1 MTDSDFDQR
10 ISRALEQLSQ
20 LGIINPIENRYHFRL
35 PHGGFQKGKQMYW
48 TFHANRFAQLYQESR
63 NQEMRGIPQDITIE
77 KADMFTNLRK
87 DYIYIWWNGLE
98 VGKYAQ
104 STPFIFIPA
113 QRIPMGILA
122 GTIHILTEIQGFGM
136 AFPHW
141 RDGTWRTAEIFSTEK
156 DTYFNKMINP
166 EGFRYT
172 LNVHQGFDY
181 LRSIWGEGNV
191 GGNSESSVG
200 YRAYAIKIEDL
211 NESELGEVI
220 LPLNYA
226 LKGFDLNRDTQV

>member
-1 MTDSDFDQR
+1 MTEGDSDQK
-10 ISRALEQLSQ
+10 IIRALEQLSKV
-20 LGIINPIENRYHFRL
+20 GIITHIENQASKTKYWAFN
-35 PHGGFQKGKQMYW
+35 GG
-48 TFHANRFAQLYQESR
+48 RFTELYQSSIWRERQS
-63 NQEMRGIPQDITIE
+63 IPQDITIE

-98 VGKYAQ
+98 VGHYAQ

-122 GTIHILTEIQGFGM
+122 GTLTEIQGFGM

-141 RDGTWRTAEIFSTEK
+141 IDGTWRTTEHFYWQK
-156 DTYFNKMINP
+156 YPFYQMIRGGGFN
-166 EGFRYT
+166 FT

-181 LRSIWGEGNV
+181 IRSIWREGKV
-191 GGNSESSVG
+191 SGDSESNVG

-211 NESELGEVI
+211 SELEIGEII